1 MNRILKHRDEAGL
14 RDVLSTLHD
23 IRSTL
28 DSIDARLSVIE
39 DSGMKHGAVSGTL
52 SGALSG
58 AVVSV
63 GLALVRASAG
73 V

>member
-1 MNRILKHRDEAGL
+1 MNRTLKHRDEAVL
-14 RDVLSTLHD
+14 RDVLSTLRD
-23 IRSTL
+23 IQSTL
-28 DSIDARLSVIE
+28 DGIDARLSVIE
-39 DSGMKHGAVSGTL
+39 DSGMKQGAVSGAL

>member
-1 MNRILKHRDEAGL
+1 MARQKMTKDEAVL
-14 RDVLSTLHD
+14 RDVLSTLRD
-23 IRSTL
+23 IQSTL
-28 DSIDARLSVIE
+28 DGIDARLSAIE
-39 DSGMKHGAVSGTL
+39 GGGIKREAVSGAL
-52 SGALSG
+52 SGAVSG

>member
-1 MNRILKHRDEAGL
+1 MNRIPKHRDEAVL
-14 RDVLSTLHD
+14 RDVLSTLRD
-23 IRSTL
+23 IQSTL
-28 DSIDARLSVIE
+28 DGIDARLSVIE
-39 DSGMKHGAVSGTL
+39 GGGMKHGAVSGTL